1 MNKVDIPRATEACE
15 RVVLDFMTRF
25 DAGDHDAMLPLFAED
40 GVWSRV
46 DGDVLGRGALKA
58 LLEKR
63 SPQTRVA
70 HVMSNFRTKFDSA
83 QKTAEVTCYVTVYR
97 HDDHQGHESPAPLN
111 GPRLVGRYIDVLHQL
126 DGAWQIVSKRVE
138 VLFSSK
144 AESK

>member
-1 MNKVDIPRATEACE
+1 MSKVDVPHVIAACE
-15 RVVLDFMTRF
+15 RVVLDFMAHF

-46 DGDVLGRGALKA
+46 DGDVLGRDGLKTV
-58 LLEKR
+58 LEKR
-63 SPQTRVA
+63 SPQIRVA
-70 HVMSNFRTKFDSA
+70 HVMSNFRTKVDIV
-83 QKTAEVTCYVTVYR
+83 QKTAEVTSYVTVYR
-97 HDDHQGHESPAPLN
+97 HDDQQSHESPAPLN

-126 DGAWQIVSKRVE
+126 DGSWRIISKRVE